1 MLHAK
6 IFGVWILAA
15 TAFADWYR
23 RFEAN
28 KLRPLALYH
37 RLSGSVTKIGYGLGP
52 TRIQGHFRDNG
63 TLRPGWRDDELA
75 WQQHRTSGL

>member
-28 KLRPLALYH
+28 KLRPLALY
-37 RLSGSVTKIGYGLGP
+37 LPPTLGERHQNWIR
-52 TRIQGHFRDNG
+52 TRTDEDSRA
-63 TLRPGWRDDELA
+63 LPGQWNLA
-75 WQQHRTSGL
+75 PGMEGR